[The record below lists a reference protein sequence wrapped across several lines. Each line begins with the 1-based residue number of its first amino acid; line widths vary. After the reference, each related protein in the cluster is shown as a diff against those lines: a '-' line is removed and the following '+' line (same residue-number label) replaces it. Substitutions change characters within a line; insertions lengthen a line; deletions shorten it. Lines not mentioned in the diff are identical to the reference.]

1 MSRNGMKT
9 AVLAVMLCGLLAGS
23 ASAALHGRRNFPA
36 DAEGAVADPR
46 RPAAD
51 VARDADR
58 KPVEMLRFAEL
69 KPGQVVGELLPG
81 GGYFTRLFSKA
92 VGPKGQVYAIITEA
106 QAKGDKPPPVNAI
119 AADPSYANVKV
130 VVANLAKLEL
140 PAKADIVWTS
150 QNYHD
155 LHLAKMNLDVAAV
168 NRAIFQALKP
178 GGLYVIVDHAAAA
191 GTGLDVPDKL
201 HRIDPAIVR
210 REVEAA
216 GFVYEG
222 QSTVL
227 RNPADD
233 HHLLVFDPAI
243 RGHTDQFVYKFRK
256 PK

>member
-1 MSRNGMKT
+1 MARRLMVATSI
-9 AVLAVMLCGLLAGS
+9 ALVLGLAGGS
-23 ASAALHGRRNFPA
+23 SAAPHGPQAAAA
-36 DAEGAVADPR
+36 DVAGAIADPG
-46 RPAAD
+46 RPPAD
-51 VARDADR
+51 VARDAER
-58 KPVEMLRFAEL
+58 KPADMLVFAEL
-69 KPGQVVGELLPG
+69 QPGEVMAELLPG

-92 VGPKGQVYAIITEA
+92 VGPKGHVYAIITEA
-106 QAKGDKPPPVNAI
+106 QAKADKPPAVNAI
-119 AADPSYANVKV
+119 AADPAYPNVKV
-130 VVANLAKLEL
+130 VAADFAKLQLAEPVDL
-140 PAKADIVWTS
+140 VWTS

-155 LHLAKMNLDVAAV
+155 LHLARMNLDVAAV

-216 GFVYEG
+216 GFRYEG
-222 QSTVL
+222 QTTVL